1 MKSRKNYSQVH
12 FRHFASC
19 LQDAARRQ
27 KNEPALPEVRNNG
40 TAIQWK
46 YSGETDWHDLVALDE
61 LRGAAGEA
69 GKDGIKVLT
78 AATKKTVSAF
88 LP

>member
-1 MKSRKNYSQVH
+1 MHPVAGCGK
-12 FRHFASC
+12 
-19 LQDAARRQ
+19 AA

-69 GKDGIKVLT
+69 GKDDIKVLT
-78 AATKKTVSAF
+78 AATEKTVSAF